1 MSANKDN
8 NMKISNRVSLVKC
21 TNYSKEEVSNA
32 IDKTFS
38 FFGGIET
45 IVKKGSKV
53 LLKPNFLK
61 ESEPEDCIITHPTLI
76 EAVAE
81 RVLKAG
87 ATPIIGDSPAFGSIE
102 KITRRVG
109 LHIFAERLGIDI
121 IELDKPRKVSID
133 CGGRKFSLTVSS
145 RALDVDAIINLPKL
159 KAHVQVLFT
168 AGVKNLYGCVSGKQ
182 KAWRHFKSK
191 NDLEWYADMLIAN
204 YQLVKPS
211 FTIVDGIM
219 AMEKKG
225 PTGGLPKDVS
235 LVVGGIDVIAID
247 RVVAEILSISPETV
261 PILRAA
267 KRMGIGEQD
276 LSKIEIAGEC
286 LSSVKVKDFILP
298 ELLPIGF
305 DFIRVIKSL
314 IRHLW
319 LKTIGMTEPQT

>member
-1 MSANKDN
+1 MTNSNK
-8 NMKISNRVSLVKC
+8 VSLVKC
-21 TNYSKEEVSNA
+21 TNYSKEDIRNA
-32 IDKTFS
+32 VNKTFS
-38 FFGGIET
+38 FFGGIEN

-61 ESEPEDCIITHPTLI
+61 ESEPEECVITHPTLI

-87 ATPIIGDSPAFGSIE
+87 AIPVIGDSPGFGSVR
-102 KITRRVG
+102 KIARRVG
-109 LHIFAERLGIDI
+109 LDKIAERLGIDI
-121 IELDKPRKVSID
+121 IELDKPRKVSIS
-133 CGGRKFSLTVSS
+133 CGGKRFSMTVSG

-182 KAWRHFKSK
+182 KTWRHFKAK

-225 PTGGLPKDVS
+225 PSGGLPKNVS

-247 RVVAEILSISPETV
+247 RVIAEILSISPENV
-261 PILRAA
+261 PVLRAA

-276 LSKIEIAGEC
+276 LSKIEIAGED
-286 LSSVKVKDFILP
+286 LHSVKVHDFILP
-298 ELLPIGF
+298 ELSPIGF

-319 LKTIGMTEPQT
+319 LKTIGKPELQT